1 VTASATS
8 TRGFSTSSDDAGAAD
23 LRRAYKAAYKAGT
36 AIGAELQLELREV
49 CVLGS
54 VVPLSPCGKYWFDAD
69 AADRVV
75 DFFRRY
81 LVHIKGELG
90 GKPIDPM
97 DWEQEEILRPLFG
110 WKRWDGTRRYRQAW
124 IEVPRKNDKTTLAA
138 GISLYLTL
146 ADGEPGAE
154 VYAAAADKEQ
164 ARICFD
170 IASAMVQSSPAL
182 LERCEIFRNT
192 IVVSATFSKYAVLSA
207 DAFTKHGLNAHGV
220 VVDEV
225 HAQKT
230 RDLIDVLHT
239 STGSRRQPLEAY
251 ITTAGH
257 DKHTIAAE
265 MHEHALRVRGDPTID
280 EALLV
285 VIYAARPEDDWRSE
299 ETWRRANPGLGKSKK
314 LDYMRQECNRAVQI
328 PGYLNTFK
336 RLDLNIWTEQASL
349 WLPMDKWDLCLGQ
362 LELDRQGVKIDDLR
376 AAAAALARGL
386 QGGVA
391 PAELERAAELVERT
405 KKNADPVKGA
415 LALRESMRGQKC
427 WGGLDLANTIDI
439 NAFDLIFTPGGM
451 RLVIVPFFW
460 IPEERLREREKVDRV
475 PWAQWVKAG
484 LVKVMP
490 GATADYEMMRA
501 DIELFA
507 RQHQL
512 EEVGV
517 DRWNVLDIATKLEN
531 GPAAK
536 LAKSRNQKLE
546 RFIFGIGQGY
556 ASMTAPCKA
565 LESAVVGLR
574 LEHGAHPVLRWMA
587 SNVAAE
593 RDAADNIKPSKQASG
608 EKIDGVSAALDGMAR
623 ALVHQPRG
631 SIDGWLNN
639 PVTAG

>member
-1 VTASATS
+1 MLAGATS
-8 TRGFSTSSDDAGAAD
+8 IRDFSTSSDAAGAED

-36 AIGAELQLELREV
+36 PIGAELQLELREA
-49 CVLGS
+49 CVLGG
-54 VVPLSPCGKYWFDAD
+54 VVPISPCGKYWYDAE
-69 AADRVV
+69 AAERVI

-90 GKPIDPM
+90 GKPIEPM
-97 DWEQEEILRPLFG
+97 EWEQDEILRPLFG
-110 WKRWDGTRRYRQAW
+110 WKRWDGSRRYRQAW

-154 VYAAAADKEQ
+154 VYAAAADKDQ

-170 IASAMVQSSPAL
+170 IAAAMVQSSSAL
-182 LERCEIFRNT
+182 GVRCEIYRNT
-192 IVVSATFSKYAVLSA
+192 IVVGATFSKYSVLSA

-239 STGSRRQPLEAY
+239 STGSRRQPLEVY
-251 ITTAGH
+251 ITTAGYDRH
-257 DKHTIAAE
+257 SIAHE
-265 MHEHALRVRGDPTID
+265 MHEHALRVLADPAID

-285 VIYAARPEDDWRSE
+285 VIYAARPEDDWKSE
-299 ETWRRANPGLGKSKK
+299 ETWRRANPGLGRSKK
-314 LDYMRQECNRAVQI
+314 LEYMRQECNRATQI

-349 WLPMDKWDLCLGQ
+349 WLPMEKWDLCLGA
-362 LELDRQGVKIDDLR
+362 LELARQGVKIEDLR
-376 AAAAALARGL
+376 AGAAARSK
-386 QGGVA
+386 GGDLS
-391 PAELERAAELVERT
+391 PAEVELVRLTERVRLGV
-405 KKNADPVKGA
+405 DPVKA
-415 LALRESMRGQKC
+415 SVALREAMRGQKC

-439 NAFDLIFTPGGM
+439 NAFDLVFTPGGM

-490 GATADYEMMRA
+490 GATSDYEMMRA

-507 RQHQL
+507 KQYQL
-512 EEVGV
+512 EEIGI
-517 DRWNVLDIATKLEN
+517 DRWNALDIATKLEN
-531 GPAAK
+531 GPAGKASR
-536 LAKSRNQKLE
+536 SRNPKQE
-546 RFIFGIGQGY
+546 RFVLGIGQGY

-565 LESAVVGLR
+565 LESATVGLR
-574 LEHGAHPVLRWMA
+574 LETGGHPVLRWMA
-587 SNVAAE
+587 SNVAAQ
-593 RDAADNIKPSKQASG
+593 RDAADNVKPDKEASG
-608 EKIDGVSAALDGMAR
+608 EKIDGISAALDGLAR
-623 ALVHQPRG
+623 AIVHQPKG

-639 PVTAG
+639 PVGAG